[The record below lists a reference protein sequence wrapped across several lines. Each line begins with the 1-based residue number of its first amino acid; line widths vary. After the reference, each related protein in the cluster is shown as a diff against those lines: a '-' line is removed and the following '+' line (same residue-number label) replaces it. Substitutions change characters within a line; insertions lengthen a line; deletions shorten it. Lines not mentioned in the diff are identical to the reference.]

1 MNPLSQFGIAGYP
14 QKLGFLLYGPPGT
27 GKTSFIKALAQ
38 YTKRSV
44 ISIPLTKISTNQE
57 LMDIMFDQKIKVDS
71 DDSFS
76 LPYNK

>member
-1 MNPLSQFGIAGYP
+1 MRACSCCASPCS

-44 ISIPLTKISTNQE
+44 MSIPLTKIRTNQE
-57 LMDIMFDQKIKVDS
+57 LMWVRAFMARAVMKAA
-71 DDSFS
+71 
-76 LPYNK
+76 LPQI